1 MQSMLEII
9 TSPALTTRHGFFTR
23 KGGASS
29 GIFAGLNCG
38 TGSSDQAEIVAINR
52 TRVAE
57 AMGVGDAMRLS
68 PGEAKQGGRRREGV
82 LGDAME
88 ALLAAV
94 WLDGGFD
101 AVRTVF
107 DTAWKD
113 ELSAP
118 PQKSLTN
125 PKSALQE
132 WALGL
137 GKPLPAYRIVE
148 RKGSD
153 HAPTFTV
160 EASVA
165 GYPPLTAQGRSRQDA
180 EKAAAIG
187 LLQREGVI

>member
-1 MQSMLEII
+1 
-9 TSPALTTRHGFFTR
+9 
-23 KGGASS
+23 
-29 GIFAGLNCG
+29 
-38 TGSSDQAEIVAINR
+38 
-52 TRVAE
+52 
-57 AMGVGDAMRLS
+57 MRLS

-101 AVRTVF
+101 AVRGFF
-107 DTAWKD
+107 DRAWSE

-160 EASVA
+160 EASVS

>member
-1 MQSMLEII
+1 
-9 TSPALTTRHGFFTR
+9 
-23 KGGASS
+23 
-29 GIFAGLNCG
+29 
-38 TGSSDQAEIVAINR
+38 
-52 TRVAE
+52 
-57 AMGVGDAMRLS
+57 
-68 PGEAKQGGRRREGV
+68 
-82 LGDAME
+82 ME
-88 ALLAAV
+88 ALLAAI

-101 AVRTVF
+101 AVRAVF
-107 DTAWKD
+107 DRAWQA

-132 WALGL
+132 WALAH